1 MHTADYRVYMIIS
14 FGTELF
20 DSCTYH
26 AEPMTSGE
34 TDGTLNNLIN
44 IFIGK
49 VQFF

>member
-1 MHTADYRVYMIIS
+1 MHTAYMIIS

-34 TDGTLNNLIN
+34 TDGILKNLIN
-44 IFIGK
+44 IFTGK
-49 VQFF
+49 VLKIIV